1 MCNLLERGKCFSIKF
16 KNIFATLVDTSKLN
30 GGLNQMILR
39 CRFLLT
45 LFCSWLGGVYV
56 SFVVCPHF
64 FSASSYSNLVLLN
77 ISALEE
83 FRDNLSLIIFVSCFL
98 ICGGW
103 FDDTSMY
110 INLSFGFLYGRYV
123 LFSKLNVTSKKST
136 SVRLVTISILKSIFL
151 KILIILNVYYYH
163 VTYDFQSEST
173 LYSLPECQG
182 IPCLKQTPYLKF
194 KWQ

>member
-1 MCNLLERGKCFSIKF
+1 MMFLLKILCNLLERGNCFSIKF
-16 KNIFATLVDTSKLN
+16 KNIFARLVDTSKLN

-103 FDDTSMY
+103 FDDTSLC
-110 INLSFGFLYGRYV
+110 INLSFGFLYGQYV
-123 LFSKLNVTSKKST
+123 LLSKLNVTSKKST

-151 KILIILNVYYYH
+151 KILIIFFRAL
-163 VTYDFQSEST
+163 
-173 LYSLPECQG
+173 SLCCFFILRRIKCWISAE
-182 IPCLKQTPYLKF
+182 YR
-194 KWQ
+194 

>member
-1 MCNLLERGKCFSIKF
+1 MKF
-16 KNIFATLVDTSKLN
+16 KNIFAMLVDTSKLN

-56 SFVVCPHF
+56 SFNVCPHF
-64 FSASSYSNLVLLN
+64 FSASWYSNLVFLN

-83 FRDNLSLIIFVSCFL
+83 FRDNLSLTIFVSCHL

-110 INLSFGFLYGRYV
+110 INWSFRFLYVRYV
-123 LFSKLNVTSKKST
+123 LFSKLNGTSKKSI

-151 KILIILNVYYYH
+151 KILIIFFRTLSACCLFILRRVNNPSSLYKPRLSFESIFVKRDCIY
-163 VTYDFQSEST
+163 VPISSQSSAP
-173 LYSLPECQG
+173 S
-182 IPCLKQTPYLKF
+182 
-194 KWQ
+194 

>member
-1 MCNLLERGKCFSIKF
+1 MRGFSIKF
-16 KNIFATLVDTSKLN
+16 KNIFATLVDTSN
-30 GGLNQMILR
+30 DGLNQMILR

-45 LFCSWLGGVYV
+45 LFCSWIGVVYV
-56 SFVVCPHF
+56 SIVVCPHF
-64 FSASSYSNLVLLN
+64 SSASSYSNLVLLN

-110 INLSFGFLYGRYV
+110 INLSFYFLYGRYV

-136 SVRLVTISILKSIFL
+136 SVRLVTTSVLKSIFL
-151 KILIILNVYYYH
+151 KILNILFRIFY
-163 VTYDFQSEST
+163 SE
-173 LYSLPECQG
+173 Y
-182 IPCLKQTPYLKF
+182 CL
-194 KWQ
+194 